1 MVDAG
6 GVDLQ
11 RKRFRI
17 APTGEFKSPE
27 DIGNL
32 HIRASLGD
40 ELSNLAG
47 ATDKP
52 VSYKRTTELIRI
64 RDIATVERGYLEPP
78 STLMRYNRKPAIGI
92 SITNVSG
99 VNVVKV
105 GQGIDKRL
113 DEILP
118 MLPIGIEV
126 HRFHWQSDIV
136 DQAVKGFLINFG
148 EAVAIVLIVLTV
160 AMGWRMGVII
170 GSSLILTILGSFILM
185 AVFGIPLQR
194 MSLGALVIALG
205 MMVDN
210 SIVVA
215 DGIVVRMGKGM
226 DPKKA
231 AIEAASQPS
240 MPLLGATVIAVMAF
254 YPIFASLEGAG
265 EYCRTLFTVVGISLM
280 TSWLISMTITPLQCI
295 DMLPE
300 PKKENARRRSVC
312 RKVLPGIST
321 HRGMGDSSSVPH
333 HRNIGCPSCCGAHR
347 VWKDRSDV
355 FPGFIHDKIHDRLL
369 GTGRNP
375 DPDRGRGS

>member
-1 MVDAG
+1 MVVDAG

-32 HIRASLGD
+32 HVRASFGD
-40 ELSNLAG
+40 ELSNLTAD
-47 ATDKP
+47 ADKP
-52 VSYKRTTELIRI
+52 VSSGRTAELIRI

-78 STLMRYNRKPAIGI
+78 STMMRYNGKPAIGI

-99 VNVVKV
+99 INVVKV
-105 GQGIDKRL
+105 GQAIDERL
-113 DEILP
+113 EKILP
-118 MLPIGIEV
+118 MLPVGIEV
-126 HRFHWQSDIV
+126 HRFHWQSGIV
-136 DQAVKGFLINFG
+136 NQAVKGFLINFG
-148 EAVAIVLIVLTV
+148 EAVAIVLIVLTL
-160 AMGWRMGVII
+160 AMGWRMGVVI
-170 GSSLILTILGSFILM
+170 GSSLILTILTSFILM
-185 AVFGIPLQR
+185 AIFGIDLQR
-194 MSLGALVIALG
+194 MSLGALIIALG

-254 YPIFASLEGAG
+254 YPIYASIEGAG

-280 TSWLISMTITPLQCI
+280 TSWVISMTITPLQCI
-295 DMLPE
+295 DMLPK
-300 PKKENARRRSVC
+300 PKEDQTTAD
-312 RKVLPGIST
+312 PY
-321 HRGMGDSSSVPH
+321 
-333 HRNIGCPSCCGAHR
+333 
-347 VWKDRSDV
+347 
-355 FPGFIHDKIHDRLL
+355 
-369 GTGRNP
+369 TGSLE
-375 DPDRGRGS
+375 GSWSGQFAFAS